1 MSDRRP
7 MLSPEEMA
15 FVKGNGFQPHPDAPA
30 VSTPVEED
38 IPSVADALTPTRKR
52 KSIQAEEREA
62 TVRFTLDMRR
72 SQHDELKRAALEAR
86 MPMTQ
91 LMRHIVA
98 DWLAAEE

>member
-1 MSDRRP
+1 MD
-7 MLSPEEMA
+7 SPEEMVFA
-15 FVKGNGFQPHPDAPA
+15 KGNGFQPHPEAPV
-30 VSTPVEED
+30 VSTPIEED
-38 IPSVADALTPTRKR
+38 IVPVDVALTPTRKR